1 MCQVEED
8 YQPKLQRPEEHSV
21 SRKCVKCKEELAA
34 VLIRAGDP
42 YCRSCFRDYFTHKFR
57 AMLGKTRLIFPG
69 EKVLL
74 AISGGPSSSAML
86 SQVQQGLSQ
95 SAQKKLRFLPAIVHI
110 DEGGALGLSL
120 VERQRLVSELQV
132 IFRASG
138 FNFYTI
144 PLEQV
149 LDLPSSVVN
158 VAPPSFDQAPDSY
171 KAAVDVDL
179 QGAGRDP
186 QQGGGVPEP
195 RLDESQTRSLQ
206 QLLGS
211 AATLTARAELLS
223 TLRQHLLV
231 HTARTR
237 GYSKLLLGESCSRLA
252 VRLLTCVSLGRG
264 AHLAQD
270 TGFSDCRF
278 GDVTL
283 VRPMREFSAKEIA
296 VYNHMFGVPTV
307 IIPTLDTKMPE
318 KASIQRLSQSFV
330 SRLQQDFPSTVSTI
344 YRSGSGSVQSC
355 RTSCSFLTTKLC
367 LMQDQR
373 EAADSRRGL
382 LRPGRPVSAVRLQRG
397 HGCREGL
404 SAPGPADLRTALLSG
419 TCRDGAGGTDPPCWT
434 VLFRYRWRVW
444 ETSRWR
450 WLLLLT
456 FQSSREEGAAEA
468 AVLQLPADPQRHVF
482 SGSSS
487 SVHRSR
493 G

>member
-344 YRSGSGSVQSC
+344 YRTSEKLQTAGGGCSAQDGRCLLCVCSVDTAAGKASALQARLISEQLC
-355 RTSCSFLTTKLC
+355 CQEPAGTVQVGPTPPAGQCCSATDGEC
-367 LMQDQR
+367 
-373 EAADSRRGL
+373 
-382 LRPGRPVSAVRLQRG
+382 GRPAG
-397 HGCREGL
+397 
-404 SAPGPADLRTALLSG
+404 
-419 TCRDGAGGTDPPCWT
+419 GAGCCSSH
-434 VLFRYRWRVW
+434 FRAP
-444 ETSRWR
+444 EKKELQK
-450 WLLLLT
+450 LLCYSCQLILRDMSSVAHLPQYIVAEAERRKRRSLMKDEISEFLLE
-456 FQSSREEGAAEA
+456 EEG
-468 AVLQLPADPQRHVF
+468 
-482 SGSSS
+482 SS
-487 SVHRSR
+487 
-493 G
+493 